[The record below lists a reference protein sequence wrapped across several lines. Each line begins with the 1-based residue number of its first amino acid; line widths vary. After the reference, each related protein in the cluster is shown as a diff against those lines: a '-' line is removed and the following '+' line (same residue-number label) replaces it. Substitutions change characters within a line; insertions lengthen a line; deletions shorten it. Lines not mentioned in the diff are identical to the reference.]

1 MKKLG
6 LLLFSLILFA
16 CGGEK
21 NDPLYFP
28 SLTIENTDA
37 VADEIIEFKLVGYEF
52 LNLNIQAG
60 TSKTFRL
67 TDGINGGMSNV
78 NIDFKINCNGPQSY
92 YKSMSVNFT
101 EGQTTTIRISDKD
114 PNDTTPM
121 SCGASNWNVIP

>member
-67 TDGINGGMSNV
+67 SDGINGGMSNV

>member
-16 CGGEK
+16 CCGEK

-37 VADEIIEFKLVGYEF
+37 VADEIIEVKLVGYEF

-67 TDGINGGMSNV
+67 TDGINGGMSYV

-121 SCGASNWNVIP
+121 SYGASNWNVIP